1 MEEKGL
7 KDLKRQIKLEFEAI
21 KDEKATFD
29 QTRSNVTKMTIA
41 TNAEKLMVKSDKSM
55 KDFQFQLN
63 MFRGDEVANF

>member
-7 KDLKRQIKLEFEAI
+7 KDLKRQIKLEFESI
-21 KDEKATFD
+21 KDEKAAFD

-41 TNAEKLMVKSDKSM
+41 TNAEKLMAKSDKSM